1 MRSSRVTVSV
11 LAIFAVGLLSTSAM
25 ARHLSPLPSRHGW
38 DANAKH
44 YTAPGGVGGTWQ
56 GLANAFP
63 GSGFPDTAQV
73 MTDGT
78 VMMHDGCTTDWYK
91 LTPDN
96 TGSYHN
102 GTWSKAASMPSGDS
116 PLYFSSAVLP
126 DGKFIVEGGE
136 YINCNAVWTN
146 KGAIYDPVANTWT
159 NVTPPSGWAN
169 IGDAQSVVLNSGTYY
184 QADALNTASA
194 YAAVSG
200 TTVTWTTPT
209 TGKADRYDE
218 EGWTTLPDNR
228 IITVDANRDLTGAG
242 NDVEFFN
249 PTTLTWTTASEKT
262 PVLLVDSGS
271 HELGP
276 APLLPNGLVYQIGAT
291 AHNAI
296 YDNSTG
302 HWTAGPDTLN
312 IGGQLQSADGPAVVM
327 PNGTILEQVS
337 PGVFNAPSHF
347 VEVTVNAD
355 KTVSQVQ
362 VSEPSSAASQSSY
375 EGRLAVLPTGQVL
388 WSSDVGDV
396 QIYTPSTLK
405 GAKGSIP
412 KIKSGKTSLT
422 VGSKNN
428 KFSGLGFN
436 GKTFGGYY
444 GDDAQM
450 ATNFPLVRFTNNS
463 SHHVCYAR
471 THNFSKMGIDDGT
484 KTAAKFD
491 IPASCETGAS
501 TMEAVVNGI
510 PSKGKAV
517 TLN

>member
-1 MRSSRVTVSV
+1 MRSSRLTVSV
-11 LAIFAVGLLSTSAM
+11 LAVFAVGLLGTSAM

-56 GLANAFP
+56 GLANSFP

-102 GTWSKAASMPSGDS
+102 GTWTKAASMPSGDS
-116 PLYFSSAVLP
+116 PLYFSSAILP

-146 KGAIYDPVANTWT
+146 LGAIYDPVANTWT
-159 NVTPPSGWAN
+159 NVAPPSGWSS
-169 IGDAQSVVLNSGTYY
+169 IGDAQSVVLKDGTFF
-184 QADALNTASA
+184 QSDALTTKSA
-194 YAAVSG
+194 YAGISG
-200 TTVTWTTPT
+200 TSVSWTSPA
-209 TGKADRYDE
+209 TGKADRNDE
-218 EGWTTLPDNR
+218 EGWTTMDDNR
-228 IITVDANRDLTGAG
+228 ILTVDANRDLTGAG
-242 NDVEFFN
+242 NDVEIYD
-249 PTTLTWTTASEKT
+249 PTSHTWTTQSEKT
-262 PVLLVDSGS
+262 PVLLVDAGS

-291 AHNAI
+291 SHNAI
-296 YDNSTG
+296 FDNSTG

-312 IGGQLQSADGPAVVM
+312 INGQLDSADGPAVVL
-327 PNGTILEQVS
+327 PSGNILEQVS

-347 VEVTVNAD
+347 VEVTVNAN

-375 EGRLAVLPTGQVL
+375 EGRLVMLPTGQAL

-396 QIYTPSTLK
+396 QIYTPSAARVAAGTK
-405 GAKGSIP
+405 P
-412 KIKSGKTSLT
+412 KIKHAKAAFT
-422 VGSKNN
+422 VGTKNY
-428 KFSGLGFN
+428 KVSGLGFN

-484 KTAAKFD
+484 LTASKFD
-491 IPASCETGAS
+491 VPASCETGAS
-501 TMEAVVNGI
+501 SMEVVVNGVA
-510 PSKGKAV
+510 SKKKDV